1 MNLNRMQHHVQSK
14 ACLLQAKSAHV
25 CSPSALPL
33 MTQTFGAAHALAAV
47 DWQEVVPANAAAAAG
62 SYMAQPVP
70 ASDLAG
76 WRLLSGHESG
86 QVLLWQVLGLNTRP
100 GGRSIQ
106 LLCVIMEPR
115 QIGCVVMRGSCCG
128 RQAGGVRSAMGRQN
142 GWLLC
147 RTSALSALLL
157 FGQGCASCSHFSSG
171 H

>member
-1 MNLNRMQHHVQSK
+1 MQHDVQSK
-14 ACLLQAKSAHV
+14 ACLLHTPPSSALDTYLLNARPAYAPVRCKPAHV

-33 MTQTFGAAHALAAV
+33 VTQTFGAAHALAAV

-62 SYMAQPVP
+62 SYAAQLAP

-106 LLCVIMEPR
+106 LLCVINEPR
-115 QIGCVVMRGSCCG
+115 QIRCVVMRGSCCG
-128 RQAGGVRSAMGRQN
+128 RQAGGVR
-142 GWLLC
+142 
-147 RTSALSALLL
+147 
-157 FGQGCASCSHFSSG
+157 
-171 H
+171 